1 MGMVPADGIRSLTG
15 NGEVGCLVHAQEEI
29 LRFLH
34 VGVKRGLYKGEK
46 EGKKSSLQALENDY
60 R

>member
-15 NGEVGCLVHAQEEI
+15 NGEVGCLVHAPEEM

-46 EGKKSSLQALENDY
+46 ERGKEIISPGFGE
-60 R
+60 